1 MTYNVFG
8 GTLNPTQSQIS
19 RNIDIRAVEWL
30 CSERQARNSCCLTA
44 ADVDDDHDGHSQRP
58 PVSKTIDDLSAQY
71 TPPSHASVPATVY
84 RLSINHTAVQCTTT
98 WHTDIT
104 QLNLLSGFG
113 SQQKLT
119 KFERFRRLVSG
130 LLTLFKTHHSF
141 YAPKRLD
148 ESDKAF
154 TISLGYL

>member
-1 MTYNVFG
+1 MTYNVLG
-8 GTLNPTQSQIS
+8 GTLNPTQWQIS

-30 CSERQARNSCCLTA
+30 CSERQARSSCCLTA

-71 TPPSHASVPATVY
+71 TTPSHASLLATVY
-84 RLSINHTAVQCTTT
+84 RLSINHRAVQCTTT
-98 WHTDIT
+98 WHADIT
-104 QLNLLSGFG
+104 
-113 SQQKLT
+113 QKLT

>member
-1 MTYNVFG
+1 MTYTVFG

-19 RNIDIRAVEWL
+19 RNIDIRAVERL
-30 CSERQARNSCCLTA
+30 CSERQAGSSCCLTA
-44 ADVDDDHDGHSQRP
+44 ADVDDDHDGHWQRP
-58 PVSKTIDDLSAQY
+58 PVSKTIDDLSAHY
-71 TPPSHASVPATVY
+71 TTPSHASLLATVY
-84 RLSINHTAVQCTTT
+84 RLNINHRAVQCTTT
-98 WHTDIT
+98 WHADIT
-104 QLNLLSGFG
+104 
-113 SQQKLT
+113 QKLT

-141 YAPKRLD
+141 HAPKRLD